1 MGNSFPEE
9 KVTHPSRHPSKRQIH
24 QENIM
29 KRIKSILCSSLV
41 TLALSSTALAGDIH
55 GVAGPAPGDIHGVY
69 NALVS
74 LVLMVV

>member
-1 MGNSFPEE
+1 MGNGFPEE
-9 KVTHPSRHPSKRQIH
+9 KVTHPSRYPSKRQIH

-55 GVAGPAPGDIHGVY
+55 GVAGSAPGDIHGVY
-69 NALVS
+69 NALVTI
-74 LVLMVV
+74 VLMVV